1 MIRFARVI
9 AGVAT
14 VALIASACG
23 GSAVAPAASSP
34 TPTSAATAAA
44 TATRQVVAATAQ
56 GATSARFDNKVV
68 ITDGAPDLAAGSYL
82 STVQIVTVEAGG
94 RTVAHR
100 HGGIEAIYVL
110 QGTID
115 FRLAG
120 GARVILNRGQGA
132 VVPPG
137 TVLQAVNGGDA
148 TAKFLAFMMTA
159 ETAPFQTN
167 VDVAP

>member
-1 MIRFARVI
+1 MIRSARAIARVVTLAI
-9 AGVAT
+9 VT
-14 VALIASACG
+14 SACAG
-23 GSAVAPAASSP
+23 ATSPATTATAP
-34 TPTSAATAAA
+34 TPSASP
-44 TATRQVVAATAQ
+44 TRQVVAATAQ
-56 GATSARFDNKVV
+56 GATSARFDSKLA
-68 ITDGAPDLAAGSYL
+68 ITDGAPDLPAGSYM
-82 STVQIVTVEAGG
+82 STVQVVTIDKGG
-94 RTVAHR
+94 RTVAHM

-120 GARVILNRGQGA
+120 GARALLNRGQGA

-137 TVLQAVNGGDA
+137 TVLQAVNGGDG
-148 TAKFLAFMMTA
+148 TAKFLAFMMTP

>member
-1 MIRFARVI
+1 MIRSARVI
-9 AGVAT
+9 AGVAA
-14 VALIASACG
+14 VALVASACG

-34 TPTSAATAAA
+34 TPIA

-56 GATSARFDNKVV
+56 GATIARFDSKLV
-68 ITDGAPDLAAGSYL
+68 ITDGAPDLTAGNYT
-82 STVQIVTVEAGG
+82 STVQIVTLETGG
-94 RTVAHR
+94 RSVAHM
-100 HGGIEAIYVL
+100 HGGIESIYVL

-120 GARVILNRGQGA
+120 GTRVLLNHGQGA

-137 TVLQAVNGGDA
+137 TVLQAINGGNA
-148 TAKFLAFMMTA
+148 IAKFLAFMMTA
-159 ETAPFQTN
+159 DTATFQTN

>member
-1 MIRFARVI
+1 MRVLH
-9 AGVAT
+9 VHR
-14 VALIASACG
+14 
-23 GSAVAPAASSP
+23 PDFED
-34 TPTSAATAAA
+34 
-44 TATRQVVAATAQ
+44 
-56 GATSARFDNKVV
+56 FD
-68 ITDGAPDLAAGSYL
+68 
-82 STVQIVTVEAGG
+82 TVEAGG

>member
-1 MIRFARVI
+1 MIRSARVI
-9 AGVAT
+9 AGIAT

-23 GSAVAPAASSP
+23 GTAAGPSP
-34 TPTSAATAAA
+34 TPTSAATA
-44 TATRQVVAATAQ
+44 TRQIVAATAQ

-68 ITDGAPDLAAGSYL
+68 ITDGVTPDLAAGNYM
-82 STVQIVTVEAGG
+82 STVQIVTIEKGG
-94 RTVAHR
+94 RTVAHM
-100 HGGIEAIYVL
+100 HGGIESVYVL

-148 TAKFLAFMMTA
+148 IAKFLAFMMTP
-159 ETAPFQTN
+159 ETAQFQTN

>member
-1 MIRFARVI
+1 MIRSARVI
-9 AGVAT
+9 AGIAT
-14 VALIASACG
+14 LALMASACG
-23 GSAVAPAASSP
+23 GPAAGPSA
-34 TPTSAATAAA
+34 TPASAAAA
-44 TATRQVVAATAQ
+44 TATRQIVAATAQ

-68 ITDGAPDLAAGSYL
+68 ITDGVAPDLAAGNYV
-82 STVQIVTVEAGG
+82 STVQIVTVEKGG
-94 RTVAHR
+94 RTVAHM
-100 HGGIEAIYVL
+100 HGGIESVYVL

-148 TAKFLAFMMTA
+148 IAKFLAFMMTP
-159 ETAPFQTN
+159 ETAQFQTN

>member
-1 MIRFARVI
+1 MIRSARVI
-9 AGVAT
+9 AGIAT

-23 GSAVAPAASSP
+23 GTAAGPSP
-34 TPTSAATAAA
+34 TPTSAATA
-44 TATRQVVAATAQ
+44 TRQIVAATAQ

-68 ITDGAPDLAAGSYL
+68 ITDGVAPDLAAGNYI
-82 STVQIVTVEAGG
+82 STVQIVTIEKGG
-94 RTVAHR
+94 RTVAHM
-100 HGGIEAIYVL
+100 HGGIESVYVL

-148 TAKFLAFMMTA
+148 IAKFLAFMMTP
-159 ETAPFQTN
+159 ETAQFQTN

>member
-1 MIRFARVI
+1 MVRSARVVAGI
-9 AGVAT
+9 AAAAIVA
-14 VALIASACG
+14 SGCG
-23 GSAVAPAASSP
+23 SSGTAPASPASVPTPSASP
-34 TPTSAATAAA
+34 T
-44 TATRQVVAATAQ
+44 RQAVAATAQ
-56 GATSARFDNKVV
+56 GATSARFDSKLV
-68 ITDGAPDLAAGSYL
+68 ITEGAPDLAAGNYM
-82 STVQIVTVEAGG
+82 STVQVVTIEKGG
-94 RTVAHR
+94 RTVAHM
-100 HGGIEAIYVL
+100 HGGIEAVYVL

-120 GARVILNRGQGA
+120 GARALLNRGQGA

-148 TAKFLAFMMTA
+148 VAKFLAFMMTP

>member
-1 MIRFARVI
+1 V
-9 AGVAT
+9 
-14 VALIASACG
+14 
-23 GSAVAPAASSP
+23 
-34 TPTSAATAAA
+34 AAA
-44 TATRQVVAATAQ
+44 TATRQIVAATAQ

-68 ITDGAPDLAAGSYL
+68 ITDGVAPDLAAGNYV
-82 STVQIVTVEAGG
+82 STVQIVTIEKGG
-94 RTVAHR
+94 RSVAHM
-100 HGGIEAIYVL
+100 HGGIESVYVL

-148 TAKFLAFMMTA
+148 VAKFLAFMMTP
-159 ETAPFQTN
+159 ETAQFQTN

>member
-1 MIRFARVI
+1 MIRSARVI
-9 AGVAT
+9 AGITT
-14 VALIASACG
+14 VVLIASACG
-23 GSAVAPAASSP
+23 GPAAGPSL
-34 TPTSAATAAA
+34 TPTSVAAA
-44 TATRQVVAATAQ
+44 TATRQIVAATAQ

-68 ITDGAPDLAAGSYL
+68 ITDGVAPDLAAGNYV
-82 STVQIVTVEAGG
+82 STVQIVTIEKGG
-94 RTVAHR
+94 RSVAHM
-100 HGGIEAIYVL
+100 HGGIESVYVL

-148 TAKFLAFMMTA
+148 VAKFLAFMMTP
-159 ETAPFQTN
+159 ETAQFQTN

>member
-1 MIRFARVI
+1 MIRSARVI
-9 AGVAT
+9 AGVAA
-14 VALIASACG
+14 VALIASACA
-23 GSAVAPAASSP
+23 GSAVAPAA
-34 TPTSAATAAA
+34 ATAAA
-44 TATRQVVAATAQ
+44 SATRQVVAATAQ
-56 GATSARFDNKVV
+56 GATIVRFDNKLV
-68 ITDGAPDLAAGSYL
+68 ITDGVAPDLAAGNYT
-82 STVQIVTVEAGG
+82 STVQIVTLEKGG
-94 RTVAHR
+94 RSVAHM
-100 HGGIEAIYVL
+100 HGGIESIYVL

-137 TVLQAVNGGDA
+137 TVLQAINGGDA
-148 TAKFLAFMMTA
+148 IAKFLAFMMTA

>member
-1 MIRFARVI
+1 MIRSARVI
-9 AGVAT
+9 AGIAT
-14 VALIASACG
+14 LALMASACG
-23 GSAVAPAASSP
+23 GPAAGPSA
-34 TPTSAATAAA
+34 TPTSAAAAI
-44 TATRQVVAATAQ
+44 ATRQIVAATAQ

-68 ITDGAPDLAAGSYL
+68 ITDGVAPDLAAGNYI
-82 STVQIVTVEAGG
+82 STVQIVTVEKGG
-94 RTVAHR
+94 RTVAHM
-100 HGGIEAIYVL
+100 HGGIESVYVL

-148 TAKFLAFMMTA
+148 IAKFLAFMMTP

>member
-1 MIRFARVI
+1 MIRSARVS
-9 AGVAT
+9 AGIAT

-23 GSAVAPAASSP
+23 GPAAAPSP
-34 TPTSAATAAA
+34 TPTAAAAA
-44 TATRQVVAATAQ
+44 TATRQIVAATAQ

-68 ITDGAPDLAAGSYL
+68 ITDGVAPDLAAGNYI
-82 STVQIVTVEAGG
+82 STVQIVTVETGG
-94 RTVAHR
+94 RTVAHM
-100 HGGIEAIYVL
+100 HGGIESVYVL

-148 TAKFLAFMMTA
+148 IAKFLAFMMTP
-159 ETAPFQTN
+159 ETAQFQTN